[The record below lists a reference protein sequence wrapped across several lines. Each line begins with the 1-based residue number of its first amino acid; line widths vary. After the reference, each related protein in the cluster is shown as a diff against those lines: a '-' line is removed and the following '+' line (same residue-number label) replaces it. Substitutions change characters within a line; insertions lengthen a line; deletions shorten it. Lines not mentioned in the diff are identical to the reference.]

1 MSNIVD
7 LAKEAD
13 KEIKELKAPV
23 NAFTL
28 QKALQKALKPVQE
41 ALQKIRE
48 ELQEAL
54 LSQEEESF
62 SEEER
67 EVPGKED

>member
-1 MSNIVD
+1 MVD

-13 KEIKELKAPV
+13 KELKELKAPV
-23 NAFTL
+23 NALTL
-28 QKALQKALKPVQE
+28 QKALQKALRPISE

-54 LSQEEESF
+54 LSQEEDSF
-62 SEEER
+62 SGEEDER
-67 EVPGKED
+67 QEVGK